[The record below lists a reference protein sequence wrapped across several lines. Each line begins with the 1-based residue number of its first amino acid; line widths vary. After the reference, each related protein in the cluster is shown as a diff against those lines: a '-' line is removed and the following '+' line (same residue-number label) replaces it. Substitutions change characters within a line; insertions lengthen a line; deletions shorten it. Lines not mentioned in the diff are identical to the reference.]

1 MMEEHPVQ
9 QPISRILVANGNE
22 GLVEVGAYEPEGFA
36 VGYDGVTRIEAC
48 QKSGMHANIPYVRVW
63 AGEVC
68 LAEFC
73 QHNIVGVY
81 FAPASATAEFVE
93 VFNPDMDAAP
103 HDATLMGRREDGSE
117 VAMLW
122 WHSWPGW
129 RESIVGGGV
138 GEPVK
143 PVAWRPL
150 TKAEYDAHDDIPF

>member
-1 MMEEHPVQ
+1 MEEHPIQ

-73 QHNIVGVY
+73 QHNIIGVY
-81 FAPASATAEFVE
+81 FAPASPPPSE
-93 VFNPDMDAAP
+93 PDPNHTGQPDCICF
-103 HDATLMGRREDGSE
+103 DC
-117 VAMLW
+117 
-122 WHSWPGW
+122 
-129 RESIVGGGV
+129 
-138 GEPVK
+138 
-143 PVAWRPL
+143 
-150 TKAEYDAHDDIPF
+150 IPF